1 LLYDFAMA
9 AERLN
14 RLDVLET
21 SLRRLIQL
29 KPDHAQAYNALGY
42 TFADRNIRLD
52 EAQALLDKALS
63 LTPDDAFIIDSV
75 GWLQFRLGDL
85 EKALGYLQRAYAARP
100 DAEIAAHLGEVLW
113 AMGRHDDA
121 NRIWDEAVSKAPTNE
136 VLLNT
141 IKRLR

>member
-1 LLYDFAMA
+1 
-9 AERLN
+9 
-14 RLDVLET
+14 
-21 SLRRLIQL
+21 
-29 KPDHAQAYNALGY
+29 
-42 TFADRNIRLD
+42 
-52 EAQALLDKALS
+52 LLDKALS

-85 EKALGYLQRAYAARP
+85 EKALGYLQRAFAARP